1 MPSLCCSQKKK
12 STAISSKARAIR
24 GDTANQQCG
33 AFIPTAPE
41 AQQDPG
47 ILHLPSCRAG
57 CLLPPCPSSHHCPA
71 AVLAVLLA
79 HEKSNRIFHTT
90 FPPPH
95 PQALH
100 SNALRVIST
109 ALYFTK
115 SSQDLSIICSF
126 SATFAKSVLQLLIIG
141 ANFVLHL
148 PRADTWHLQGQ
159 Q

>member
-1 MPSLCCSQKKK
+1 MILQTSSAVPSSPLRQRHSRILASCTYHPAGQAACSLPAPHLITVPLQPWQ
-12 STAISSKARAIR
+12 SFWLMRRAIVFS
-24 GDTANQQCG
+24 T
-33 AFIPTAPE
+33 
-41 AQQDPG
+41 
-47 ILHLPSCRAG
+47 LPSPP
-57 CLLPPCPSSHHCPA
+57 PPC
-71 AVLAVLLA
+71 
-79 HEKSNRIFHTT
+79 
-90 FPPPH
+90 